1 MLRCKI
7 IMNDFPSELIFLIII
22 AVVSISINIVIFS
35 LYFRKRGLRES
46 YERITKT
53 NKTEDYKKFEIPA
66 LYKKDSLQL
75 SFDKHVKQKEDF
87 DKWKQTVISK
97 FQEIH
102 KIPTLSSIRLFPTE
116 KIFTKKRENYV
127 VTKYSTKAQ
136 DGDLIFF
143 YELLPHK
150 IKENNPTLFIVPGSG
165 NQGARDVIDMPS
177 KFSKYYYQQG
187 IGDKIAN
194 EGYIVYVIENRG
206 WGERTID
213 AGTLCKESDVF
224 GSGEILER
232 QLKNLGYDLINLQII
247 DTLQIFKSIQ
257 SISHVNLDNMFILGI
272 THGGKIALRSSLFL
286 PELKGAMI
294 ASSLFSTEYFGTK
307 GNGYTHGL
315 LKYFDNPDL
324 AATISPKPLY
334 LSWGLNENFPHG
346 SEARTSYSANLIRKA
361 YSIFDLEK
369 NLTTITH
376 NQTINSGHT
385 VDESSIL
392 NFLRKTS

>member
-1 MLRCKI
+1 
-7 IMNDFPSELIFLIII
+7 MNDVTVGIILIII
-22 AVVSISINIVIFS
+22 IAISVSINIVVFS

-46 YERITKT
+46 YERVAKI
-53 NKTEDYKKFEIPA
+53 NKTEDYKKFVIPT

-75 SFDKHVKQKEDF
+75 SFDKHVKQKQDF

-102 KIPTLSSIRLFPTE
+102 EIPTLSSIRTFPAE
-116 KIFTKKRENYV
+116 KIFTKKHENYV
-127 VTKYSTKAQ
+127 LTKYSTKAQ
-136 DGDLIFF
+136 DGDIIFF

-150 IKENNPTLFIVPGSG
+150 IKENNPALFIVPGSG
-165 NQGARDVIDMPS
+165 NQGARDVIDVPS
-177 KFSKYYYQQG
+177 ELSKYYYQQG
-187 IGDKIAN
+187 IGHKIAN

-224 GSGEILER
+224 DSGEILER

-247 DTLQIFKSIQ
+247 DTLQIFKSIK
-257 SISHVNLDNMFILGI
+257 SNSDINLDNTFMLGI
-272 THGGKIALRSSLFL
+272 THGGKIALRSC
-286 PELKGAMI
+286 
-294 ASSLFSTEYFGTK
+294 TEHFGTK

-346 SEARTSYSANLIRKA
+346 LEAETLHSANLIKKA
-361 YSIFDLEK
+361 YSLFGLEK
-369 NLTTITH
+369 NLVTIVH

-392 NFLRKTS
+392 DFLRKVS

>member
-1 MLRCKI
+1 
-7 IMNDFPSELIFLIII
+7 MNDFPSELIFLIII

-224 GSGEILER
+224 DSGEILER

-257 SISHVNLDNMFILGI
+257 SINHVNLDNMFILGI

>member
-1 MLRCKI
+1 
-7 IMNDFPSELIFLIII
+7 MNDFPSDLIFLIII

>member
-1 MLRCKI
+1 
-7 IMNDFPSELIFLIII
+7 MNGFSSELIFLITISVI
-22 AVVSISINIVIFS
+22 SISINIIIFL
-35 LYFRKRGLRES
+35 LYFRKRSFSES
-46 YERITKT
+46 YERVFKK
-53 NKTEDYKKFEIPA
+53 NKTENYKQFEIPV
-66 LYKKDSLQL
+66 LYKKDHLQL

-87 DKWKQTVISK
+87 DKWKHLVVSK

-102 KIPTLSSIRLFPTE
+102 NLPSLNNIRIFPTE
-116 KIFTKKRENYV
+116 KIFTEKHENYIL
-127 VTKYSTKAQ
+127 TKYSTKAQ
-136 DGDLIFF
+136 DGDLIIF
-143 YELLPHK
+143 YELLPYK
-150 IKENNPTLFIVPGSG
+150 IKDNNLTLFIIPGSG
-165 NQGARDVIDMPS
+165 NQGARDVINLPS

-213 AGTLCKESDVF
+213 AGILYKESDVF
-224 GSGEILER
+224 GSGEVLER
-232 QLKNLGYDLINLQII
+232 QMKNLGFDLINLQII
-247 DTLQIFKSIQ
+247 DTLQIFKLIQ
-257 SISHVNLDNMFILGI
+257 SVNHVNLDNMFILGI

-286 PELKGAMI
+286 PELKGVMI
-294 ASSLFSTEYFGTK
+294 ASSLFSTEHFGTI

-346 SEARTSYSANLIRKA
+346 LEARTSHSANLIKKA
-361 YSIFDLEK
+361 YSLFGLEK

-376 NQTINSGHT
+376 NQTINYGHT
-385 VDESSIL
+385 VDEPSIL
-392 NFLRKTS
+392 NFLRKVS

>member
-1 MLRCKI
+1 
-7 IMNDFPSELIFLIII
+7 MNDFPSELIFLIII

-53 NKTEDYKKFEIPA
+53 NKTEYYKKFEIPA

-97 FQEIH
+97 FQDIH
-102 KIPTLSSIRLFPTE
+102 KIPTLSSIRLFPIE

-257 SISHVNLDNMFILGI
+257 PISYVNLDNMFILGI

>member
-1 MLRCKI
+1 
-7 IMNDFPSELIFLIII
+7 MNDFPSELIFLIII

-53 NKTEDYKKFEIPA
+53 NKTEYYKKFEIPA

-97 FQEIH
+97 FQDIH
-102 KIPTLSSIRLFPTE
+102 KIPTLSSIRLFPIE

-257 SISHVNLDNMFILGI
+257 PISHVNLDNMFILGI

>member
-1 MLRCKI
+1 MFKI
-7 IMNDFPSELIFLIII
+7 TMNDVTIGIFFIII
-22 AVVSISINIVIFS
+22 IVISVSINIIVFT

-46 YERITKT
+46 YERVAKI
-53 NKTEDYKKFEIPA
+53 NKTEDYKKFVIPT

-75 SFDKHVKQKEDF
+75 SFDKHVKQKQDF

-102 KIPTLSSIRLFPTE
+102 EIPTLSSIRIFPTE
-116 KIFTKKRENYV
+116 KIFTKKYENYIL
-127 VTKYSTKAQ
+127 TKYSTKAQ
-136 DGDLIFF
+136 DGDIIFF

-177 KFSKYYYQQG
+177 ELSKYYYQQG
-187 IGDKIAN
+187 IGHKIAN

-224 GSGEILER
+224 DSGEILER

-257 SISHVNLDNMFILGI
+257 SDSDVNLDNMFMLGI
-272 THGGKIALRSSLFL
+272 THGGKITLRSSLFL
-286 PELKGAMI
+286 PELKGVMI
-294 ASSLFSTEYFGTK
+294 ASSLFSTEHFGTK

-346 SEARTSYSANLIRKA
+346 LEAKTSHSANLIKKA
-361 YSIFDLEK
+361 YSLFGLEK
-369 NLTTITH
+369 NLVTIIH

-392 NFLRKTS
+392 DFLAKVS

>member
-1 MLRCKI
+1 
-7 IMNDFPSELIFLIII
+7 MNDVTVGIILIII
-22 AVVSISINIVIFS
+22 IAISVSINIIVFS

-46 YERITKT
+46 YERIAKI
-53 NKTEDYKKFEIPA
+53 NKTEDYKKFVIPT

-75 SFDKHVKQKEDF
+75 SFDKHVKQKQDF

-102 KIPTLSSIRLFPTE
+102 EIPTLSSIRTFPAE
-116 KIFTKKRENYV
+116 KIFTKKHENYV
-127 VTKYSTKAQ
+127 LTKYSTKAQ
-136 DGDLIFF
+136 DGDIIFF

-150 IKENNPTLFIVPGSG
+150 IKENNPALFIVPGSG
-165 NQGARDVIDMPS
+165 NQGARDVIDVPS
-177 KFSKYYYQQG
+177 ELSKYYYQQG
-187 IGDKIAN
+187 IGHKIAN

-224 GSGEILER
+224 DSGEILER

-257 SISHVNLDNMFILGI
+257 SNRDINLDNVFMLGI

-286 PELKGAMI
+286 PELKGVMI
-294 ASSLFSTEYFGTK
+294 ASSLFSTEHFGTK

-315 LKYFDNPDL
+315 LKYFDNTDL

-334 LSWGLNENFPHG
+334 LSWGLNESFPHG
-346 SEARTSYSANLIRKA
+346 LEAKTSYSANLIKKA
-361 YSIFDLEK
+361 YSLFGLEK
-369 NLTTITH
+369 NLTTIIH

-385 VDESSIL
+385 VDGPSIL
-392 NFLRKTS
+392 DFLRKVS

>member
-1 MLRCKI
+1 
-7 IMNDFPSELIFLIII
+7 MNDFPSEFIFLIII
-22 AVVSISINIVIFS
+22 AVVSISINIAIFS

-46 YERITKT
+46 YERVTKT

-75 SFDKHVKQKEDF
+75 SFDKHVKQKGDF
-87 DKWKQTVISK
+87 NKWKQTVISK

-127 VTKYSTKAQ
+127 VTKYSAKAH

-177 KFSKYYYQQG
+177 EFSKYYYQQG

-224 GSGEILER
+224 GSGEVLER
-232 QLKNLGYDLINLQII
+232 QIKNLGFDLINLQII
-247 DTLQIFKSIQ
+247 DTLQIFKFIESVN
-257 SISHVNLDNMFILGI
+257 HVNSDNMFIMGI
-272 THGGKIALRSSLFL
+272 THGGKIALRSSLLL
-286 PELKGAMI
+286 PKLKGVMI
-294 ASSLFSTEYFGTK
+294 ASSLFSTEHFGTV
-307 GNGYTHGL
+307 GNGYTHGI

-334 LSWGLNENFPHG
+334 LSWGLNENSPHG
-346 SEARTSYSANLIRKA
+346 LEARTLYSANLIKKS
-361 YSIFDLEK
+361 YSLFGLEK

-376 NQTINSGHT
+376 NQTINYGHT
-385 VDESSIL
+385 VDELSIL
-392 NFLRKTS
+392 NFLRKVS

>member
-1 MLRCKI
+1 
-7 IMNDFPSELIFLIII
+7 MNDFPSELIFLIII

-165 NQGARDVIDMPS
+165 NQGARDVINMPS
-177 KFSKYYYQQG
+177 EFSKYYYQQG

-224 GSGEILER
+224 DSGEILER

-257 SISHVNLDNMFILGI
+257 PISHVNLDNMFILGI

-294 ASSLFSTEYFGTK
+294 ASSLFSTEHFGTK

>member
-1 MLRCKI
+1 
-7 IMNDFPSELIFLIII
+7 MNDFPSEFIFLIII

-177 KFSKYYYQQG
+177 EFSKYYYQQG

-257 SISHVNLDNMFILGI
+257 SVSHVNLDNMFILGI

>member
-1 MLRCKI
+1 
-7 IMNDFPSELIFLIII
+7 MNNFPSEFIFLIII
-22 AVVSISINIVIFS
+22 GVVSISINIAIFS

-46 YERITKT
+46 YERVTKT

-75 SFDKHVKQKEDF
+75 SFDKHVKQKGDF
-87 DKWKQTVISK
+87 NKWKQTVISK

-177 KFSKYYYQQG
+177 EFSKYYYQQG

-257 SISHVNLDNMFILGI
+257 SVSHVNLDNMFILGI

>member
-1 MLRCKI
+1 
-7 IMNDFPSELIFLIII
+7 
-22 AVVSISINIVIFS
+22 
-35 LYFRKRGLRES
+35 
-46 YERITKT
+46 
-53 NKTEDYKKFEIPA
+53 
-66 LYKKDSLQL
+66 
-75 SFDKHVKQKEDF
+75 
-87 DKWKQTVISK
+87 
-97 FQEIH
+97 
-102 KIPTLSSIRLFPTE
+102 
-116 KIFTKKRENYV
+116 

-257 SISHVNLDNMFILGI
+257 PISHVNLDNMFILGI

-294 ASSLFSTEYFGTK
+294 ASSLFSTEYFGTI

>member
-1 MLRCKI
+1 
-7 IMNDFPSELIFLIII
+7 MNDVTVGILLIII
-22 AVVSISINIVIFS
+22 TISVSINIIVFS

-87 DKWKQTVISK
+87 NKWKQTVISK

-102 KIPTLSSIRLFPTE
+102 KIPTLSSIRIFPTE
-116 KIFTKKRENYV
+116 KIFAKKRENYV

-136 DGDLIFF
+136 DEDLIFF

-177 KFSKYYYQQG
+177 EFSKYYYQQG

-294 ASSLFSTEYFGTK
+294 ASSLFSTEHFGTK

-346 SEARTSYSANLIRKA
+346 SEARTSYSANLIKKA
-361 YSIFDLEK
+361 YSIFGLEK
-369 NLTTITH
+369 NLTTISH

-385 VDESSIL
+385 VDELSIL

>member
-1 MLRCKI
+1 
-7 IMNDFPSELIFLIII
+7 MNDFPSELIFLIVI

-46 YERITKT
+46 YERVTKT

-75 SFDKHVKQKEDF
+75 SFDKQVKQKEDF

-177 KFSKYYYQQG
+177 EFSKYYYQQG

-257 SISHVNLDNMFILGI
+257 SVSHVNLDNMFILGI

-294 ASSLFSTEYFGTK
+294 ASSLFSTEHFGTK

-346 SEARTSYSANLIRKA
+346 LEAKTSYSANLIKKS
-361 YSIFDLEK
+361 YSLFGLEK
-369 NLTTITH
+369 NLTIITH

-385 VDESSIL
+385 IDESSIL

>member
-1 MLRCKI
+1 
-7 IMNDFPSELIFLIII
+7 MNNFPSEFIFLIII
-22 AVVSISINIVIFS
+22 GVVSISINIAIFS

-46 YERITKT
+46 YERVTKT

-75 SFDKHVKQKEDF
+75 SFDKHVKQKGDF

-177 KFSKYYYQQG
+177 EFSKYYYQQG

-257 SISHVNLDNMFILGI
+257 SVSHVNLDNMFILGI

>member
-1 MLRCKI
+1 
-7 IMNDFPSELIFLIII
+7 MNDATVGITLIII
-22 AVVSISINIVIFS
+22 IAISVSINIIVFS

-346 SEARTSYSANLIRKA
+346 SEARTSYSANLIKKA
-361 YSIFDLEK
+361 YSIFGLEK

>member
-1 MLRCKI
+1 
-7 IMNDFPSELIFLIII
+7 MNDFSSEIIFLIII
-22 AVVSISINIVIFS
+22 AVVSVSINIVVFS

-46 YERITKT
+46 YERVTKI
-53 NKTEDYKKFEIPA
+53 NKTEDYKKFVIPT
-66 LYKKDSLQL
+66 LYKKDTLQL
-75 SFDKHVKQKEDF
+75 SFDKHVKQKQDF

-102 KIPTLSSIRLFPTE
+102 EIPTLSSIRTFPAE
-116 KIFTKKRENYV
+116 KIFTKKHENYV
-127 VTKYSTKAQ
+127 LTKYSTKAQ
-136 DGDLIFF
+136 DGDIIFF

-177 KFSKYYYQQG
+177 ELSKYYYQQG
-187 IGDKIAN
+187 IGHKIAN

-224 GSGEILER
+224 DSGEILER

-257 SISHVNLDNMFILGI
+257 SDSDVNLDNMFMLGI

-294 ASSLFSTEYFGTK
+294 ASSLFSTEHFGTK

-346 SEARTSYSANLIRKA
+346 LEAKTSYSANLIKKS
-361 YSIFDLEK
+361 YSIFGLEK

>member
-1 MLRCKI
+1 
-7 IMNDFPSELIFLIII
+7 MNDVTIGIFFIII
-22 AVVSISINIVIFS
+22 IVISVSINIIVFT

-46 YERITKT
+46 YERVAKI
-53 NKTEDYKKFEIPA
+53 NKTEDYKKFVIPT

-75 SFDKHVKQKEDF
+75 SFDKHVKQKQDF

-102 KIPTLSSIRLFPTE
+102 EIPALSSIRTFPTE
-116 KIFTKKRENYV
+116 KIFTKKHENYV
-127 VTKYSTKAQ
+127 LTKYSTKAQ
-136 DGDLIFF
+136 DGDIIFF

-177 KFSKYYYQQG
+177 ELSKYYYQQG
-187 IGDKIAN
+187 IGHKIAN

-224 GSGEILER
+224 GSGEVLER
-232 QLKNLGYDLINLQII
+232 QIKNLGFDLINLQII
-247 DTLQIFKSIQ
+247 DTLQIFKFIESVN
-257 SISHVNLDNMFILGI
+257 HVNSDNMFIMGI
-272 THGGKIALRSSLFL
+272 THGGKIALRSSLLL
-286 PELKGAMI
+286 PKLKGVMI
-294 ASSLFSTEYFGTK
+294 ASSLFSTEHFGTV
-307 GNGYTHGL
+307 GNGYTHGI

-334 LSWGLNENFPHG
+334 LSWGLNENSPHG
-346 SEARTSYSANLIRKA
+346 LEARTLYSANLIKKS
-361 YSIFDLEK
+361 YSLFGLEK

-376 NQTINSGHT
+376 NQTINYGHT
-385 VDESSIL
+385 VDELSIL
-392 NFLRKTS
+392 NFLRKVS

>member
-1 MLRCKI
+1 MFKI
-7 IMNDFPSELIFLIII
+7 TMNDVTVGIILIII
-22 AVVSISINIVIFS
+22 IAISVSINIIVFS

-46 YERITKT
+46 YERIAKI
-53 NKTEDYKKFEIPA
+53 NKTEDYKKFVIPT

-75 SFDKHVKQKEDF
+75 SFDKHVKQKQDF

-102 KIPTLSSIRLFPTE
+102 EIPTLSSIRTFPAE
-116 KIFTKKRENYV
+116 KIFTKKHENYV
-127 VTKYSTKAQ
+127 LTKYSTKAQ
-136 DGDLIFF
+136 DGDIIFF

-150 IKENNPTLFIVPGSG
+150 IKENNPALFIVPGSG
-165 NQGARDVIDMPS
+165 NQGARDVIDVTS
-177 KFSKYYYQQG
+177 ELSKYYYQQG
-187 IGDKIAN
+187 IGHKIAN

-224 GSGEILER
+224 DSGEILER

-247 DTLQIFKSIQ
+247 DTLQIFKSIK
-257 SISHVNLDNMFILGI
+257 SNSDINLDNMFMLGI

-286 PELKGAMI
+286 PELKGVMI
-294 ASSLFSTEYFGTK
+294 ASSLFSTEHFGTK

-346 SEARTSYSANLIRKA
+346 LEAKTSHSANLIKKA
-361 YSIFDLEK
+361 YSLFGLEK
-369 NLTTITH
+369 NLVTIIH

-392 NFLRKTS
+392 DFLAKVS

>member
-1 MLRCKI
+1 
-7 IMNDFPSELIFLIII
+7 MNDFPSELIFLIII

-213 AGTLCKESDVF
+213 AGTLCKEYDVF

-232 QLKNLGYDLINLQII
+232 QLINLGYDLINLQII

-294 ASSLFSTEYFGTK
+294 ASSLFSTEHFGTK

-324 AATISPKPLY
+324 GATISPKPLY

-346 SEARTSYSANLIRKA
+346 LEAKTSYSANLIKKS
-361 YSIFDLEK
+361 YSLFGLEK

>member
-1 MLRCKI
+1 
-7 IMNDFPSELIFLIII
+7 MNDFPSELIFLIII

-177 KFSKYYYQQG
+177 EFSKYYYQQG

-224 GSGEILER
+224 DSGEILER

-257 SISHVNLDNMFILGI
+257 PISHVNLDNMFILGI

-294 ASSLFSTEYFGTK
+294 ASSLFSTEHFGTK

>member
-1 MLRCKI
+1 
-7 IMNDFPSELIFLIII
+7 MNDVTVGILLIII
-22 AVVSISINIVIFS
+22 TISVSINIIVFS

-46 YERITKT
+46 YERIAKI
-53 NKTEDYKKFEIPA
+53 NKTEDYKKFVIPT

-136 DGDLIFF
+136 DEDLIFF

-177 KFSKYYYQQG
+177 ELSKYYYQQG
-187 IGDKIAN
+187 IGHKIAN

-224 GSGEILER
+224 DSGEILER

-247 DTLQIFKSIQ
+247 DTLQIFKSIK
-257 SISHVNLDNMFILGI
+257 SNSDINLDNMFMLGI

-294 ASSLFSTEYFGTK
+294 ASSLFSTEHFGTK

-334 LSWGLNENFPHG
+334 LSWGLNESFPHG
-346 SEARTSYSANLIRKA
+346 LEAKTSHSANLIKKA
-361 YSIFDLEK
+361 YSLFGLEK
-369 NLTTITH
+369 NLVTISH

-385 VDESSIL
+385 VDELSIL

>member
-1 MLRCKI
+1 
-7 IMNDFPSELIFLIII
+7 MNDFPSELIFLIII

>member
-1 MLRCKI
+1 
-7 IMNDFPSELIFLIII
+7 MNNFPSEFIFLIII
-22 AVVSISINIVIFS
+22 GVVSISINIAIFS

-46 YERITKT
+46 YERVTKT

-75 SFDKHVKQKEDF
+75 SFDKHVKQKGDF

-257 SISHVNLDNMFILGI
+257 SVSHVNLDNMFILGI

-294 ASSLFSTEYFGTK
+294 ASSLFSTEHFGTK

-346 SEARTSYSANLIRKA
+346 LEAKTSYSANLIKKS
-361 YSIFDLEK
+361 YSLFGLEK

-385 VDESSIL
+385 IDELSIL

>member
-1 MLRCKI
+1 
-7 IMNDFPSELIFLIII
+7 MNDFPSELIFLIII

-53 NKTEDYKKFEIPA
+53 NKTEDYKKFGIPA

>member
-1 MLRCKI
+1 
-7 IMNDFPSELIFLIII
+7 MNDVTVEITLIII
-22 AVVSISINIVIFS
+22 IAISVSINIIVFS

-75 SFDKHVKQKEDF
+75 SFDKHVKQKGDF
-87 DKWKQTVISK
+87 NKWKQTVISK

-257 SISHVNLDNMFILGI
+257 PISHVNLDNMFILGI

-294 ASSLFSTEYFGTK
+294 ASSLFSTEYFGTI

>member
-1 MLRCKI
+1 
-7 IMNDFPSELIFLIII
+7 MNDVTVGIILIII
-22 AVVSISINIVIFS
+22 IAISVSINIIVFS

-127 VTKYSTKAQ
+127 VTKYSAKAQ

>member
-1 MLRCKI
+1 
-7 IMNDFPSELIFLIII
+7 MNDFPSELIFLIII
-22 AVVSISINIVIFS
+22 TVVSISINIVIFS

-66 LYKKDSLQL
+66 LYKKGSLQL

-257 SISHVNLDNMFILGI
+257 PISHVNLDNMFILGI

>member
-1 MLRCKI
+1 
-7 IMNDFPSELIFLIII
+7 MNDVTVGIILIII
-22 AVVSISINIVIFS
+22 IAISVSINIIVFS

-46 YERITKT
+46 YERVAKI
-53 NKTEDYKKFEIPA
+53 NKTEDYKKFVIPT

-75 SFDKHVKQKEDF
+75 SFDKHVKQKQDF

-102 KIPTLSSIRLFPTE
+102 EIPALSSIRTFPTE
-116 KIFTKKRENYV
+116 KIFTKKHENYV
-127 VTKYSTKAQ
+127 LTKYSTKAQ
-136 DGDLIFF
+136 DGDIIFF

-177 KFSKYYYQQG
+177 ELSKYYYQQG
-187 IGDKIAN
+187 IGHKIAN

-224 GSGEILER
+224 DSGEILER

-257 SISHVNLDNMFILGI
+257 SNSDINLDNMFMLGI

-286 PELKGAMI
+286 PELKGVMI
-294 ASSLFSTEYFGTK
+294 ASSLFSTEHFGTK

-346 SEARTSYSANLIRKA
+346 LEAKTSHSANLIKKA
-361 YSIFDLEK
+361 YSLFGLEK
-369 NLTTITH
+369 NLTTTTH

-392 NFLRKTS
+392 DFLAKVS

>member
-1 MLRCKI
+1 
-7 IMNDFPSELIFLIII
+7 MNDFPSELIFLIII

-102 KIPTLSSIRLFPTE
+102 KIPILSSIHLFPTE

-165 NQGARDVIDMPS
+165 NQGARDVIDIPS
-177 KFSKYYYQQG
+177 EFSKYYYQQG

-294 ASSLFSTEYFGTK
+294 ASSLFSTEHFGTK

-346 SEARTSYSANLIRKA
+346 SEARTSYSANLIKKA
-361 YSIFDLEK
+361 YSIFGLEK